1 MMKVPYLGS
10 PWSETKALTN
20 PGGVARLLHF
30 DNLETGSGD
39 DLLRFF
45 FERMELGSTII
56 SC

>member
-1 MMKVPYLGS
+1 MKVPYLGS

-20 PGGVARLLHF
+20 PGGVARLLHL